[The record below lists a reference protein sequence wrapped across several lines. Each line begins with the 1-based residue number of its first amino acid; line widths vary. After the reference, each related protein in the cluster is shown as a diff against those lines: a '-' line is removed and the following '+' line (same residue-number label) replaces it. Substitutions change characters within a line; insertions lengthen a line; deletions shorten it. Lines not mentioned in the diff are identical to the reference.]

1 MVTTMDFNKLF
12 KLSDRGTDVK
22 TELIAGCT
30 SFVTIAYILAVNP
43 AILADSGMPAP
54 AVFTATAL
62 IGFLGTL
69 IMGLLTNYP
78 FMLAPSMGLNA
89 YFAYTV
95 CMTMGYSWEVGL
107 AAIVVE
113 GILFLL
119 ISMTKLRDLLF
130 NAIPFNLKMAI
141 TVGIGL
147 FITIIGLKNS
157 GIMVAHPATYVSMIS
172 FHQAHVDGTFST
184 AGITALLSAAG
195 IVITCILMCKNVK
208 GNILLG
214 ILITW
219 ALGMICEMAGIYVP
233 NPAEGYFSVIPNG
246 IVSMPAPISDV
257 AFHLDFSQVANVG
270 FVVVVIAFLF
280 TNLFDTLG
288 TLIATGAKADLL
300 DEDGNL
306 PELKGSLLAQSL
318 TIICCGLLGTS
329 PTAVSVECAAG
340 IAEGGRTGLTSIA
353 AAVLF
358 LLSLFLSPIF
368 LAIPGWATAPA
379 LIIVG
384 FLMMTAIT
392 AVDLNDFTEAM
403 PAFFTFAAMPF
414 FYSIA
419 EGIAAGIISYVLINA
434 LTGAENRKK
443 ISPVMWVL
451 AILMVAKYFFI

>member
-1 MVTTMDFNKLF
+1 MALENYF
-12 KLSDRGTDVK
+12 KLSERGTNVK
-22 TELIAGCT
+22 TEIIAGCT
-30 SFVTIAYILAVNP
+30 SFITIAYILAVNP
-43 AILADSGMPAP
+43 AILSASGMPAD
-54 AVFTATAL
+54 AVFTATAV

-69 IMGLLTNYP
+69 LMGLLTNYP

-95 CMTMGYSWEVGL
+95 CLTMGYSWEVGL
-107 AAIVVE
+107 TAIVVE
-113 GILFLL
+113 GILFLI
-119 ISMTKLRDLLF
+119 ISMTKLRDWLF

-172 FHQAHVDGTFST
+172 FRQAHLDGTFVT
-184 AGITALLSAAG
+184 AGITALLSAIG
-195 IVITCILMCKNVK
+195 ILVTAVLICKNVK

-219 ALGMICEMAGIYVP
+219 GLGMICEAAGLYVP
-233 NPAEGYFSVIPNG
+233 NPEAGYFSVIPDFSGG
-246 IVSMPAPISDV
+246 ILPAPLTPI
-257 AFHLDFSQVANVG
+257 AFKLDFSQITNVG
-270 FVVVVIAFLF
+270 FIVVVIAFLF

-288 TLIATGAKADLL
+288 TLIATGSKANLL

-318 TIICCGLLGTS
+318 TIICCGFLGTS
-329 PTAVSVECAAG
+329 PTAVSVESAAG
-340 IAEGGRTGLTSIA
+340 ISEGGRTGLSSVVTA
-353 AAVLF
+353 LLF
-358 LLSLFLSPIF
+358 LLSLFLAPIF

-403 PAFFTFAAMPF
+403 PAFFTFVSMPF

-434 LTGAENRKK
+434 FTGAENRKK
-443 ISPVMWVL
+443 ISPVMWIL
-451 AILMVAKYFFI
+451 ALIMLAKYFFI

>member
-1 MVTTMDFNKLF
+1 MCS
-12 KLSDRGTDVK
+12 SD
-22 TELIAGCT
+22 L
-30 SFVTIAYILAVNP
+30 
-43 AILADSGMPAP
+43 
-54 AVFTATAL
+54 
-62 IGFLGTL
+62 
-69 IMGLLTNYP
+69 
-78 FMLAPSMGLNA
+78 
-89 YFAYTV
+89 
-95 CMTMGYSWEVGL
+95 
-107 AAIVVE
+107 
-113 GILFLL
+113 
-119 ISMTKLRDLLF
+119 
-130 NAIPFNLKMAI
+130 
-141 TVGIGL
+141 
-147 FITIIGLKNS
+147 
-157 GIMVAHPATYVSMIS
+157 
-172 FHQAHVDGTFST
+172 
-184 AGITALLSAAG
+184 
-195 IVITCILMCKNVK
+195 
-208 GNILLG
+208 
-214 ILITW
+214 
-219 ALGMICEMAGIYVP
+219 AGIYVP

-403 PAFFTFAAMPF
+403 PAFFTFIAMPF

-419 EGIAAGIISYVLINA
+419 EGIAAGIISYVLIKA